1 MSELS
6 ELIKSEKL
14 TLVDI
19 WAQWCGP
26 CRMMNPVLAEISSE
40 MSEFVNVVKIDAD
53 TNKDILNEY
62 NIRGIPTFLLFKNG
76 ELVWRQAGAMEKRIL
91 EDRIKEFIN

>member
-26 CRMMNPVLAEISSE
+26 CRMMNPVIAEISNE

-53 TNKDILNEY
+53 TNKDILSEY

-76 ELVWRQAGAMEKRIL
+76 EVVWRQAGAMEKRIL
-91 EDRIKEFIN
+91 EDRIKEFSN

>member
-53 TNKDILNEY
+53 TNKDILTEY

-76 ELVWRQAGAMEKRIL
+76 EVVWRQAGAMEKRIL
-91 EDRIKEFIN
+91 EDRIKEFSN